1 MVRIMMFRLAA
12 GCCVVGTLVVISPE
26 RHGALTPA
34 LPGQTL
40 VSLAGTVGTSLAAR
54 ALAPAPA
61 ATARR
66 DAAGSPADAAQAALA
81 DLIVREAVAQGTGR
95 ARDALSAALG
105 RHVELAPERPG
116 AEPSHGRDTLTP
128 RDRLPPWRGSVPKS

>member
-26 RHGALTPA
+26 RHGALAPA

-40 VSLAGTVGTSLAAR
+40 MSLAGTVGTSLAAR

-61 ATARR
+61 ATARGE
-66 DAAGSPADAAQAALA
+66 AGSPADAAQAALA

-105 RHVELAPERPG
+105 RHAELAPERPG